1 MKQNNQR
8 TILFSKYD
16 YTKPYYPND
25 LTGKEVL
32 LYNYILGLKK
42 GFEELHHCKMTYM
55 YLSYSHFNSIHK
67 MDWRTYD
74 KAFHGLVQK
83 LYLVKEEGGEYT
95 FFPAKFND
103 YPSDVNIAKAFIM
116 QNFGHSYEGNSLD
129 TFDGGFR
136 NSRDR
141 KQFKD
146 TWELAG
152 DELELD
158 IWPEVPEEYKDLD
171 KKDLCPESC
180 VSHDEDIPF
189 KIITR

>member
-8 TILFSKYD
+8 TILFGKYD
-16 YTKPYYPND
+16 YSKPYYPND
-25 LTGKEVL
+25 LTGKELL

-67 MDWRTYD
+67 MNWRTYD

-83 LYLVKEEGGEYT
+83 LYLVQEDDGEYT

-103 YPSDVNIAKAFIM
+103 YPSEVDIAKAFIM
-116 QNFGHSYEGNSLD
+116 KNYGHPFENSVSN
-129 TFDGGFR
+129 TFDGGYR
-136 NSRDR
+136 ANKKR
-141 KQFKD
+141 KEFKD

-152 DELELD
+152 DESELD
-158 IWPEVPEEYKDLD
+158 IWPEIPEEYKDLD
-171 KKDLCPESC
+171 KKDLCPES
-180 VSHDEDIPF
+180 
-189 KIITR
+189 